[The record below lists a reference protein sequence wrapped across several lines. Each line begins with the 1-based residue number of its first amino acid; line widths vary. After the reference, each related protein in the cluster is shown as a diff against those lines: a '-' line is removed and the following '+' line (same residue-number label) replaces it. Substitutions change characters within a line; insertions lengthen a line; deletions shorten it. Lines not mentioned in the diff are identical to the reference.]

1 MRSGSDVEGTAIA
14 STTSPSPAATAV
26 GSSSSAAWQEKRPT
40 CRTTAGGADCGAA
53 GAEAAPSRN
62 HGWHWI
68 SAVVMRQVG
77 SRVSMW
83 WIRSAVEGV
92 TQPGIVKRPVQT
104 LPSSRLVFSSSNG
117 RSPVR
122 SAKRT
127 TPLDQTSAC
136 LPT

>member
-1 MRSGSDVEGTAIA
+1 MALDLSGRDAPGRIEGE
-14 STTSPSPAATAV
+14 P
-26 GSSSSAAWQEKRPT
+26 
-40 CRTTAGGADCGAA
+40 
-53 GAEAAPSRN
+53 
-62 HGWHWI
+62 
-68 SAVVMRQVG
+68 
-77 SRVSMW
+77 SMW